1 MTTQVG
7 APAGH
12 RGPRRV
18 AAALKVRKGDEVQ
31 VIAGKDRGKRG
42 RVIEVH
48 PAEERVVVEGLN
60 IVKRHRRANPAKRD
74 QGGIIEKPE
83 PLHVSKVMVVCPRCG
98 RATRVGQ
105 RLEEDVK
112 ERVCRR
118 CGEAIVV
125 TEKE

>member
-1 MTTQVG
+1 MGVRAVDRVG
-7 APAGH
+7 A
-12 RGPRRV
+12 RGT
-18 AAALKVRKGDEVQ
+18 LKVRKGDEVQ
-31 VIAGKDRGKRG
+31 VVAGKDRGKRG

-48 PAEERVVVEGLN
+48 PTEQRVVVEGVN
-60 IVKRHRRANPAKRD
+60 IVKRHRRANPAKRE
-74 QGGIIEKPE
+74 QGGIIEKPA

-98 RATRVGQ
+98 KPTRVGH

-112 ERVCRR
+112 ERVCKR